1 MKQIKLIVTD
11 LDGTLL
17 DSSGQVT
24 EASRRAIS
32 RAVERGVTV
41 TIITGRMFASARQFV
56 ETLGIKSPFGCFNG
70 AMIRDAN
77 GGLIAHMPLD
87 LGAARGVLSFFKDRG
102 IYVQTYIGDLLC
114 VKDPGDKRAMAYS
127 AIANVPST
135 SVGDEVYDPPSAPT
149 KLLVVTNGIE
159 ETAGIMRELSETF
172 GNSLY
177 ITSSNPI
184 YVEVLNPEAN
194 KGRGLEILAKNI
206 GVGMESIMAI
216 GDGNNDVEMVSLAG
230 VGIAMGN
237 GLEKIRSAADDVAP
251 TNDEDG
257 FAWAVEKYV
266 LCP

>member
-1 MKQIKLIVTD
+1 
-11 LDGTLL
+11 
-17 DSSGQVT
+17 
-24 EASRRAIS
+24 
-32 RAVERGVTV
+32 
-41 TIITGRMFASARQFV
+41 MFASAKQFV
-56 ETLGIKSPFGCFNG
+56 ETLEIKVPFGCFNG
-70 AMIRDAN
+70 AMIRDTN

-87 LGAARGVLSFFKDRG
+87 LEDARRVLALFNSRG

-114 VKDPGDKRAMAYS
+114 VKDPDDKRAIAYS

-135 SVGDEVYDPPSAPT
+135 RVGDEVYDPPSAPT
-149 KLLVVTNGIE
+149 KLLAVTNGIE
-159 ETAGIMRELSETF
+159 ETRRIMRELSETF

-184 YVEVLNPEAN
+184 YVEVMNPEAN
-194 KGRGLEILAKNI
+194 KGRGLEILAEKI
-206 GVGMESIMAI
+206 GVGMESVMAL